1 MSRLRLGWIVGPN
14 INFQTDL
21 MHQAYSGLSAG
32 YNQQYILWNASL
44 GKKMFPNQ
52 RGEIKLYTFD
62 ILGQNRSVQRNVTE
76 AYYEDVKPPLCSAVS
91 CWCSHTTSEAATCRC
106 PLPPAKAAPGA
117 AKSAGGAA
125 ALALPAGGHRRVNGT

>member
-1 MSRLRLGWIVGPN
+1 
-14 INFQTDL
+14 

-91 CWCSHTTSEAATCRC
+91 C
-106 PLPPAKAAPGA
+106 
-117 AKSAGGAA
+117 
-125 ALALPAGGHRRVNGT
+125 